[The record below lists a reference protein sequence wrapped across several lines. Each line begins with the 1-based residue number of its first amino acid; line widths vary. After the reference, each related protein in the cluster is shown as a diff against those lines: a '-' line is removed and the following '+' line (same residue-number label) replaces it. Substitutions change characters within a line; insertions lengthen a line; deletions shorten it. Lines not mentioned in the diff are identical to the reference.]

1 MPKIHVT
8 GLALHDKGGRCGY
21 VSVSSSCPGETDY
34 VINYVINSN
43 SFSHLTLVDL
53 CAVRTG
59 LRVVGGGGGGENK
72 VLDKE
77 INYKLSKKT
86 RF

>member
-34 VINYVINSN
+34 VINYVINNN
-43 SFSHLTLVDL
+43 SFSHLTLVD
-53 CAVRTG
+53 
-59 LRVVGGGGGGENK
+59 
-72 VLDKE
+72 
-77 INYKLSKKT
+77 
-86 RF
+86 